1 VRRGLTLKLSGSKV
15 PFSQLKYHNSFRSND
30 LPCPDCFS
38 IFNFGDRLKNHLFKF
53 VRGDRLFSNDLLL
66 EGDRLNNHFLKFVRG
81 DRYSTH

>member
-1 VRRGLTLKLSGSKV
+1 MPRPLV
-15 PFSQLKYHNSFRSND
+15 N
-30 LPCPDCFS
+30 
-38 IFNFGDRLKNHLFKF
+38 FNFSDRLKNHLFKF